1 VPKGWDRLSIARN
14 TRPIK
19 VERDITRQDLLIPRS
34 TSRLTLFGGCLACG
48 AMISVLWGWFGLTF
62 VTLFFGL
69 GDGPWFWWAML
80 VIGVGSTAVLFA
92 YASWESA
99 HEAEWLERW

>member
-1 VPKGWDRLSIARN
+1 MPKGWDRLSIATRS
-14 TRPIK
+14 RPIK
-19 VERDITRQDLLIPRS
+19 VERDITRQDLLIPNSSS
-34 TSRLTLFGGCLACG
+34 TLALLGGCLACG

-80 VIGVGSTAVLFA
+80 AIGAGSALGLFA
-92 YASWESA
+92 YASWERA
-99 HEAEWLERW
+99 HDREWLERY